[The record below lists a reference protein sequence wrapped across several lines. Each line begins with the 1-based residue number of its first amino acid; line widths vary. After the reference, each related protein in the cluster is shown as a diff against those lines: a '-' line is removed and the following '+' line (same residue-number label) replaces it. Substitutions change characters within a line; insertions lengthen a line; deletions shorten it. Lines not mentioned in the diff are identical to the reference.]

1 MQTKKNRNTMNKYS
15 IIEADIRNNRDDIFP
30 ILIKNLQ
37 EPSSKKYVWNYIQ
50 CPYGPARCWLAR
62 HEQSDTFMGTAA
74 LFPRVIL
81 VKGEHVNAAIA
92 GDFAVDINHR
102 NLIPALA
109 LQKEI
114 QSKIHNTGFRFIY
127 GLPNKQSKGILLRIG
142 YKKIGRF
149 THFIKPLKSEY
160 QDNKYLHSFLQLKI
174 FAGAV
179 DILIKSFSKENRYKT
194 TLKYSIITPEYFD
207 DRFDVFW
214 KNVSKHFTIIGERT
228 SFFLNWRYIQ
238 APAKKYKIFC
248 LLDEHKDIIG
258 YIVYFLENNMCHI
271 MDMLFD
277 PSTEV
282 LCPLLAEFSRF
293 IQKKGVGSISVDYL
307 GGELLEKRLREFNFL
322 PLNNETDLIIYSPDT
337 EDNSILHNKENWH
350 FFAGDNDV

>member
-1 MQTKKNRNTMNKYS
+1 MNKYS
-15 IIEADIRNNRDDIFP
+15 IIKADIGNNRDDIFP

-37 EPSSKKYVWNYIQ
+37 EPSSEKYVWNYIQ
-50 CPYGPARCWLAR
+50 CPYGAAHCWLAK
-62 HEQSDTFMGTAA
+62 HEESHAFIGTAA

-81 VKGEHVNAAIA
+81 VNGEHIYAAIA
-92 GDFAVDINHR
+92 GDFAVDIHHR
-102 NLIPALA
+102 NLIPAFA
-109 LQKEI
+109 LQREI

-160 QDNKYLHSFLQLKI
+160 QDKKYIHSFLQLKI

-207 DRFDVFW
+207 ERFDVFW
-214 KNVSKHFTIIGERT
+214 KNVSKYFTIIGERT

-248 LLDEHKDIIG
+248 LLNEHKEIIG

-271 MDMLFD
+271 MDMLYD

-293 IQKKGVGSISVDYL
+293 IQKKGAGSISVDYL

-322 PLNNETDLIIYSPDT
+322 PLNNETDLIIYCPDAA
-337 EDNSILHNKENWH
+337 DNSPLHNKENWH

>member
-1 MQTKKNRNTMNKYS
+1 MNKYS
-15 IIEADIRNNRDDIFP
+15 IIKADIGNNRDDIFP

-37 EPSSKKYVWNYIQ
+37 EPSSEKYVWNYIQ
-50 CPYGPARCWLAR
+50 CPYGVAHCWLAK
-62 HEQSDTFMGTAA
+62 HEESHAFIGTAA

-81 VKGEHVNAAIA
+81 VNGEHIYAAIA
-92 GDFAVDINHR
+92 GDFAVDIHHR
-102 NLIPALA
+102 NLIPAFA
-109 LQKEI
+109 LQREI

-160 QDNKYLHSFLQLKI
+160 QDKKYIHSFLQLKI

-207 DRFDVFW
+207 ERFDVFW
-214 KNVSKHFTIIGERT
+214 KNVSKYFTIIGERT

-248 LLDEHKDIIG
+248 LLNEHKDIIG

-271 MDMLFD
+271 MDMLYD

-293 IQKKGVGSISVDYL
+293 IQKKGAGSISVDYL

-322 PLNNETDLIIYSPDT
+322 PLNNETDLIIYCPDAA
-337 EDNSILHNKENWH
+337 DNSPLHNKENWH

>member
-1 MQTKKNRNTMNKYS
+1 MNKYS
-15 IIEADIRNNRDDIFP
+15 VFEADIRNNRADIFP

-37 EPSSKKYVWNYIQ
+37 EPSSDKYVWNYIQ
-50 CPYGPARCWLAR
+50 CPYGAAHCWLAK
-62 HEQSDTFMGTAA
+62 HEQSNTFIGTAA

-81 VKGEHVNAAIA
+81 VKGRPVCAAIA
-92 GDFAVDINHR
+92 GDFAVDVNHR

-109 LQKEI
+109 LQREI
-114 QSKIHNTGFRFIY
+114 QSKIPDTGFRFIY

-142 YKKIGRF
+142 YRKVGRF

-179 DILIKSFSKENRYKT
+179 DIFIKSFSKENRYT
-194 TLKYSIITPEYFD
+194 TSLNYSIITPEYFD

-214 KNVSKHFTIIGERT
+214 KNVSRHFIIIGERT
-228 SFFLNWRYIQ
+228 SSFLNWRYIQ

-248 LLDEHKDIIG
+248 LLDEHKKIIG
-258 YIVYFLENNMCHI
+258 YTVYFIENNMCHI
-271 MDMLFD
+271 MDMLYE
-277 PSTEV
+277 PSKEV
-282 LCPLLAEFSRF
+282 ICSLLAEFSRF

-307 GGELLEKRLREFNFL
+307 GGCLLEKKLREFNFL
-322 PLNNETDLIIYSPDT
+322 PINNETDLVIYSPDIA
-337 EDNSILHNKENWH
+337 EDIDLLNKENWH